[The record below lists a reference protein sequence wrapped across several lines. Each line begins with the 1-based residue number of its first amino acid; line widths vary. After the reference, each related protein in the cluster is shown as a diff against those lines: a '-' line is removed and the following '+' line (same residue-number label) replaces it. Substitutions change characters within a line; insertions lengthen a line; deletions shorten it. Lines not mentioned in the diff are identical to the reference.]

1 MYNYDE
7 CITCKQ
13 RMRDFK
19 TRQIKKQKKQFIFMM
34 AMLLIV
40 FGYLIWQVNRNIE
53 TALLREVEV
62 RTVYK
67 PIFTEVSAEPY
78 QIDGV
83 EEVTDVQPN
92 KELYA
97 YNSLELPTEA
107 TGEFKTYMDFRKI
120 TNKSSK
126 QWNLQQLATTNNE
139 GFRVFNGKY
148 LVAVG
153 TYYAAE
159 VGKELRITL
168 DDGSVFYAM
177 VGDIKMDIHTDTN
190 NQYIPK
196 NGNIVEFIVDV
207 EKLDPLTK
215 KLGNISNSGFEGE
228 IAMIEEVIEYG
239 EFTNGN

>member
-19 TRQIKKQKKQFIFMM
+19 LRQIKKQKKQFIFMM

-53 TALLREVEV
+53 TDLAKEVEV

-67 PIFTEVSAEPY
+67 PIFTEVSAEPN
-78 QIDGV
+78 QILM
-83 EEVTDVQPN
+83 EEDKIDVRPI
-92 KELYA
+92 KELYT
-97 YNSLELPTEA
+97 YNNLNLPEET

-120 TNKSSK
+120 KNKTSK
-126 QWNLQQLATTNNE
+126 QWNRQQLATTNEE
-139 GFRVFNGKY
+139 GFRMFNGKY

-153 TYYAAE
+153 TYYATA
-159 VGKELRITL
+159 VGKELRVTL
-168 DDGSVFYAM
+168 EDGSTFYAM
-177 VGDIKMDIHTDTN
+177 VGDIKMDIHTDAN
-190 NQYIPK
+190 NQYIPT
-196 NGNIVEFIVDV
+196 NGNIIEFIVEVD
-207 EKLDPLTK
+207 KLDLLTK
-215 KLGNISNSGFEGE
+215 KLGSVSNSGFEGE

-239 EFTNGN
+239 EFTNSN

>member
-13 RMRDFK
+13 RMRDFRG
-19 TRQIKKQKKQFIFMM
+19 RQIKKQRRQFILMM

-53 TALLREVEV
+53 SDLEV
-62 RTVYK
+62 RTMYK

-78 QIDGV
+78 QIDI
-83 EEVTDVQPN
+83 EEDIIDVQAD
-92 KELYA
+92 KEMYI
-97 YNSLELPTEA
+97 YNSLQLPTEA
-107 TGEFKTYMDFRKI
+107 TGEFKTYMDFQKI
-120 TNKSSK
+120 KDKTSK
-126 QWNLQQLATTNNE
+126 QWNLQQLATTNE
-139 GFRVFNGKY
+139 DGFRTFNGKY

-168 DDGSVFYAM
+168 EDGSTFYAM
-177 VGDIKMDIHTDTN
+177 VGDIKMDIHTDGN
-190 NQYIPK
+190 NQYVPA
-196 NGNIVEFIVDV
+196 NGNIIEFIVDV
-207 EKLDPLTK
+207 DKLDPLTK
-215 KLGNISNSGFEGE
+215 KLGNVSNSGFEGE

-239 EFTNGN
+239 ELTNSN